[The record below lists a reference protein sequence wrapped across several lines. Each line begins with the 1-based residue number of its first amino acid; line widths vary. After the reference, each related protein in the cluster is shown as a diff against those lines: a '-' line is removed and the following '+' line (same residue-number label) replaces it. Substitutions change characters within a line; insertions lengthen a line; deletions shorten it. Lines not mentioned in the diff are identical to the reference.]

1 MGNEVTDKPFYKKQG
16 FIVLSI
22 ILAVFIIY
30 YSVMSLLGPVR
41 KLKAFDSE
49 YGFKQDEKNTIDE
62 RILSDSSYLKL
73 LKEKAFLQSKIAM
86 AETDS
91 IYLTINLADSSVN
104 LEISGVVVHSTDI
117 KKINISKI
125 LKKGDEY
132 TILTMLST
140 PLVIA
145 KDFTS
150 IKKEPLMIKMAPKD
164 TSEYQPD
171 IIPDTADFEPVNFIL
186 EMQNG
191 VKVYVYQ
198 DEKVRFG
205 DGIRRFGFDLWDRI
219 RNTVSSMTRVF
230 TLKVPEYHPYIKIR
244 LARAD
249 AKIIYRAI
257 PYNGQVAVYR

>member
-1 MGNEVTDKPFYKKQG
+1 MGNEVTDKPFCKKPG
-16 FIVLSI
+16 FIVLSVF
-22 ILAVFIIY
+22 LTVFIIY
-30 YSVMSLLGPVR
+30 YSIMALLAPVR
-41 KLKAFDSE
+41 KMKAFDAE
-49 YGFKQDEKNTIDE
+49 YGFTQDKKNIIDEK
-62 RILSDSSYLKL
+62 ILSDSAYLKL

-104 LEISGVVVHSTDI
+104 LEISGVVVHSTEI

-125 LKKGDEY
+125 LRKGHAY
-132 TILTMLST
+132 TILNMLSK
-140 PLVIA
+140 PLIIA

-150 IKKEPLMIKMAPKD
+150 IKKEPLMIKMAPRD

-198 DEKVRFG
+198 DEKLRFG

-219 RNTVSSMTRVF
+219 TNTASSMIRVF

>member
-1 MGNEVTDKPFYKKQG
+1 MEDKVTDKPFYRKPG
-16 FIVLSI
+16 FIVLSVI
-22 ILAVFIIY
+22 MAVFIIY
-30 YSVMSLLGPVR
+30 YSVMSLLASVSR
-41 KLKAFDSE
+41 MKAFDTE
-49 YGFKQDEKNTIDE
+49 YGFKQDKKNIIDE
-62 RILSDSSYLKL
+62 RILSDSAYLNML
-73 LKEKAFLQSKIAM
+73 REKAFLQSRIAM

-91 IYLTINLADSSVN
+91 IYLTINISDSLVN
-104 LEISGVVVHSTDI
+104 LEISGVVVHSTEI
-117 KKINISKI
+117 KKINICKI
-125 LKKGDEY
+125 LRKGNEY
-132 TILTMLST
+132 TISNMLST
-140 PLVIA
+140 PMVIA
-145 KDFTS
+145 EDFTS
-150 IKKEPLMIKMAPKD
+150 IKKEPLMIKMAPRD

-198 DEKVRFG
+198 DEKLRFG

-219 RNTVSSMTRVF
+219 YSTMSSMIRVF

>member
-1 MGNEVTDKPFYKKQG
+1 MKNKVTDKPFYKKQG
-16 FIVLSI
+16 FIVLLI

-30 YSVMSLLGPVR
+30 YSIMSFLGPVR
-41 KLKAFDSE
+41 KMKTFDAE
-49 YGFKQDEKNTIDE
+49 YGFRQDKKNIIDEK
-62 RILSDSSYLKL
+62 ILSDSAYLKL
-73 LKEKAFLQSKIAM
+73 LKEKAFLQSKITM

-91 IYLTINLADSSVN
+91 IYLTINLADSLVN
-104 LEISGVVVHSTDI
+104 LEISGVVVHSAEII
-117 KKINISKI
+117 KMNISRTI
-125 LKKGDEY
+125 RKGNEY

-145 KDFTS
+145 RDFTS

-198 DEKVRFG
+198 DEKLRFG

-219 RNTVSSMTRVF
+219 YSTGSSLIRVF
-230 TLKVPEYHPYIKIR
+230 ILRVPEYHPYIKIR